1 MFLGLTTF
9 KCDDCNN
16 IFSGLHIESEAT
28 FYPMLMTCPKCNG
41 QHTYPPGR
49 KLSGIRFGGYSRDF
63 YKKYGKKRIKTK
75 GNKIVNR
82 FPYKMHTAVKN
93 NDSIF

>member
-28 FYPMLMTCPKCNG
+28 FYPMPMTCPKCNG

-49 KLSGIRFGGYSRDF
+49 KLFGIRLGGTVVPSI
-63 YKKYGKKRIKTK
+63 KKYGKKQIKQKAT
-75 GNKIVNR
+75 R
-82 FPYKMHTAVKN
+82 
-93 NDSIF
+93 

>member
-28 FYPMLMTCPKCNG
+28 FYPMPMTCPKCNG
-41 QHTYPPGR
+41 QHTYPPSR
-49 KLSGIRFGGYSRDF
+49 KLFGIRFGGHSRDF
-63 YKKYGKKRIKTK
+63 YKKIWKETDKNKRQQ
-75 GNKIVNR
+75 
-82 FPYKMHTAVKN
+82 
-93 NDSIF
+93 DSQ